1 MADEFKDVTLDDIK
15 NEEFHWYVIHTYSG
29 YENKVKSTLDQI
41 IESRNMRDLIP
52 EVIVPEMNEIVETKS
67 GNKKERLGKVFPSYV
82 LVKMIMNDNTWFV
95 VRNVRGVTGFVGP
108 GSKPVPLTEKEI
120 AELGVE
126 RISIQIDFEVGDDVR
141 ITNGAFMN
149 STGKVSKV
157 NEDKRTVI
165 VTLSAFGRETPVEI
179 DLSSVEKL

>member
-29 YENKVKSTLDQI
+29 YEMKVKDTLENI
-41 IESRNMRDLIP
+41 IETRNMRDLIP

-67 GNKKERLGKVFPSYV
+67 GNRKERLGKVFPSYV

-108 GSKPVPLTEKEI
+108 GSKPVPLTDREI
-120 AELGVE
+120 AELGVDKYNV
-126 RISIQIDFEVGDDVR
+126 QINYEVGDDVR
-141 ITNGAFMN
+141 IINGAFKN
-149 STGKVSKV
+149 STGKVTIL
-157 NEDKRTVI
+157 NEDKRTVT
-165 VTLSAFGRETPVEI
+165 VVLNAFGRETPVEI
-179 DLSSVEKL
+179 DLSSVEKI